1 MSKPRIYIDGIRKRK
16 NQRDGPVIRAK
27 QESRLIAGTL
37 CSAVD
42 TININT
48 AMPVPVTGIQK
59 AADMFGIREAVCY
72 LHSYL
77 QIQAACKKAAFVET
91 GAGRYGCQ

>member
-1 MSKPRIYIDGIRKRK
+1 M
-16 NQRDGPVIRAK
+16 IRAK

-77 QIQAACKKAAFVET
+77 QIQAASKKLPVLKQMSTDAVVSDSS
-91 GAGRYGCQ
+91 